1 MDKIFISEVLGKV
14 RNGARV
20 RSLYVETGER
30 REDYAV
36 TLFEKKYTRRRSGDE
51 VIQAGNKEVNIS
63 ELGRILASLQGK
75 GLVTIWLDGNILKGA
90 IED

>member
-1 MDKIFISEVLGKV
+1 MDKISISEVLGKV

-20 RSLYVETGER
+20 RSLYVETGKR

-36 TLFEKKYTRRRSGDE
+36 TLFEKKCAMRRPGDE
-51 VIQAGNKEVNIS
+51 VIQSGNKEVNIS
-63 ELGRILASLQGK
+63 ELGRILASLQGR
-75 GLVTIWLDGNILKGA
+75 GQVTIWLDGKILKGA